1 MWTQVIIWPEGFN
14 HEYKKVKKQYMSDTL
29 LHPSA
34 SFPDQVSDQGIV
46 IDLNDKNMVILT
58 DLAK

>member
-1 MWTQVIIWPEGFN
+1 MWTPVIIWPEGFN
-14 HEYKKVKKQYMSDTL
+14 NEYKKVKKQYMSDTL

-34 SFPDQVSDQGIV
+34 LFPDQVSDQGIV

>member
-1 MWTQVIIWPEGFN
+1 MWTPVIVWLEGFN
-14 HEYKKVKKQYMSDTL
+14 REYKKVKKQYMSDTL

-46 IDLNDKNMVILT
+46 IDLNDNNMVILT

>member
-1 MWTQVIIWPEGFN
+1 
-14 HEYKKVKKQYMSDTL
+14 MSDTL